1 MTPVMLKE
9 QSPAGYELVLDMIK
23 TRIAK
28 DIESSDYSYRGY
40 DKDPEDID
48 E

>member
-1 MTPVMLKE
+1 MLKE
-9 QSPAGYELVLDMIK
+9 QSPTGYELVLDMIK

-28 DIESSDYSYRGY
+28 DIESDGDSYRGY
-40 DKDPEDID
+40 DKDPDDID